1 MILTRER
8 KEKWNL
14 LEKTIFKFLFLYFLL
29 YILSI
34 FTAPLWEPIVKWV
47 GTSIFNI
54 QHEFSS
60 NGKGS
65 GDTTYAYLLLFL
77 FFCLSIFGS
86 IFWSLFDSKRKSY
99 NQLQYGFLV
108 FLRFVLI
115 FFMFQYGII
124 KIFHLQMSPISN
136 SDLIQTFGT
145 KSPMGLA
152 WKFMGFSKTYSIFA
166 GLAEVIA
173 GFLLIFRKTQTF
185 GAIAVIIVMLN
196 VFMMN
201 LCFDIPVKIFSFHLM
216 LMGVILLLADFKRV
230 FGVLLLNKN
239 IDNYIIYPQLKKDD
253 KQVITVA
260 KWVMLI
266 LVSALFIFT
275 SYPRYKKKYLA
286 QKTAFYGV
294 WEVIEFNRGNQ
305 KNKTYLDLKKRWQYI
320 AIDEPK
326 YASIK
331 TIGDKQSNVKFIIDT
346 TKNTIGLGS
355 IKSKNLDTLNFTHK
369 DSILIINGIFK
380 RDSLKMKLKKK
391 KLNEFN
397 LKSRGYNWINEF
409 PLNN

>member
-86 IFWSLFDSKRKSY
+86 VFWSLLDSKRKSY

-331 TIGDKQSNVKFIIDT
+331 TIGDKQSNVKFIVDT

-369 DSILIINGIFK
+369 DSILIIKGIFK

-391 KLNEFN
+391 RLNEFN